1 MKQGEAR
8 LLISQLNYYAQT
20 MMRSVAFVDG
30 MPIDPTAW
38 KSSPFFSSSE
48 DPRRF
53 DTSGSGTDRSLW
65 DSALRIIRL
74 THQSNGTVEG
84 QGVSRDFLLFNCSC
98 CLFGRAE
105 RSRKGRIVSPNTL
118 HIAFTIAEM
127 RKVSSGTNRLRLP

>member
-20 MMRSVAFVDG
+20 MMGSVAFVDG

-74 THQSNGTVEG
+74 THHGTVEG
-84 QGVSRDFLLFNCSC
+84 QTENGNSLSISP
-98 CLFGRAE
+98 
-105 RSRKGRIVSPNTL
+105 RSLQTHSTS
-118 HIAFTIAEM
+118 FTIADM
-127 RKVSSGTNRLRLP
+127 RKVLALID